1 MKESMSAH
9 DLKGLKL
16 IADLCIIEGILL
28 VGSGVVLLVLGSLS
42 AIFPVVAG
50 ILMMAMGYYLDDLRK
65 IAWWGV
71 IITNSLSLVGL
82 LVGTL
87 FSNII
92 NQLPI
97 GQTDFATLVIN
108 IPLSVLV
115 IGYLLRSKVRSLFFE
130 EPAIL

>member
-1 MKESMSAH
+1 MKEATSSH

-28 VGSGVVLLVLGSLS
+28 VGFGVVFLVFGSLS

-71 IITNSLSLVGL
+71 IIINSLSLVGL
-82 LVGTL
+82 LVGAL
-87 FSNII
+87 FYNII

-108 IPLSVLV
+108 IPVSVLV
-115 IGYLLRSKVRSLFFE
+115 IGYLQRSKVRSLFFE
-130 EPAIL
+130 EPTIS